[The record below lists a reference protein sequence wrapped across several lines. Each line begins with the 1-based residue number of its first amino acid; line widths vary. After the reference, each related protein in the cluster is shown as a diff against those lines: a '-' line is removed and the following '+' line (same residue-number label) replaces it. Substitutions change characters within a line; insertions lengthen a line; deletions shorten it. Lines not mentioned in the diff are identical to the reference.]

1 MAHIL
6 NGDMV
11 TLTLIQGV
19 LNTFVIVVS
28 QLATR
33 AITAFISKDDENE
46 TVGFFTYQAV
56 YMLCQLI
63 FGFLAMFVVMWFS
76 RMREYRADL
85 GGASYT
91 SKSSMF
97 A

>member
-19 LNTFVIVVS
+19 VNTFVIFLSHIFARFVAS
-28 QLATR
+28 LLSR
-33 AITAFISKDDENE
+33 SDDEGGAMSYLAYNILY
-46 TVGFFTYQAV
+46 TVF
-56 YMLCQLI
+56 QLV
-63 FGFLAMFVVMWFS
+63 FGFLAMFVIMWFS

-85 GGASYT
+85 G
-91 SKSSMF
+91 
-97 A
+97 